1 MSPHEQLILGVA
13 AMGNSGLKLVG
24 GGGGGDRVGEHHVST
39 TDSQLLADGLRRY
52 QASTDG
58 QFPQDVA
65 RQDLLAR
72 IVADEL
78 LAQAAPGL
86 SRLIEKARD
95 DLVDCIYVTNLPT
108 EKSITSLLSLALSSA
123 IGKVFNY
130 SSQRGDNLIMEVA
143 SDRNSAENPQAEL
156 DWHTEGAWLPR
167 ECRVEWICLLGLD
180 NTPGIYTAYAP
191 IKPVERTLS
200 AATRKWL
207 YGEFACFREPLGF
220 GLDVNGWSV
229 PRAILSRSPRGD
241 IEIVWPHHAIRAAR
255 SDDTVYDGA
264 LMELSAE
271 ISRHHLQA
279 SVDAG
284 CLLAFNNFRGVHMHT
299 PASDGYRLLYKTYAR
314 QSLRKLQQMTG
325 QCGPTFALTTAP
337 RQRLLVHAATCQ

>member
-1 MSPHEQLILGVA
+1 
-13 AMGNSGLKLVG
+13 MGNSGLKLVG
-24 GGGGGDRVGEHHVST
+24 GGGGADRVGTHNVST
-39 TDSQLLADGLRRY
+39 TESQLLADGLRRY

-78 LAQAAPGL
+78 LAPAAPGL
-86 SRLIEKARD
+86 CRLIEKARD

-108 EKSITSLLSLALSSA
+108 ERSISSLLSLTLSSA

-130 SSQRGDNLIMEVA
+130 SSQHGDNLIMEVV
-143 SDRNSAENPQAEL
+143 SDQNSAENPRAEL

-191 IKPVERTLS
+191 IKPVEPTLS
-200 AATRKWL
+200 AATKKWL
-207 YGEFACFREPLGF
+207 YSESACFREPLGF
-220 GLDVNGWSV
+220 GLGVNEWSM
-229 PRAILSRSPRGD
+229 PRAILSRSPGGD
-241 IEIVWPHHAIRAAR
+241 TEIVWPSYAIRAAR
-255 SDDTVYDGA
+255 SNDTVYARA

-271 ISRHHLQA
+271 ISRHHLQV

-284 CLLAFNNFRGVHMHT
+284 CLLAFNNLRGVHMHT
-299 PASDGYRLLYKTYAR
+299 PAGDGYRLFYKTYAR
-314 QSLRKLQQMTG
+314 QSLRKLRQMTG
-325 QCGPTFALTTAP
+325 DGGPTFALTKVFAHTPKAH
-337 RQRLLVHAATCQ
+337 RLLAHAAKRQ